1 MLNSLFGLPS
11 MGMAIE
17 MPMVSITIIDMTQQK
32 IPRGLSLR
40 NNEMLLENFPQISSN
55 YLF

>member
-1 MLNSLFGLPS
+1 MSD
-11 MGMAIE
+11 
-17 MPMVSITIIDMTQQK
+17 MPMVSITIIDMSQQNSKIYPNTK
-32 IPRGLSLR
+32 IPRGLSLK